1 MSNGTFDFNL
11 LLKESKD
18 TLLNPKSYFSTL
30 KTSGGMTEP
39 LIKAVIYGT
48 VTGIIYLLWG
58 LLKIGA
64 VGGGLLGGAF
74 GFTAFITAIIGAVI
88 GVFVGA
94 VILLIIS
101 SVCKGNADFEANLR
115 VTAAV
120 MVIMPI
126 SALLSF
132 LSGFNIYLGM
142 VINLIVFLYTLWL
155 LYNGLVEALKC
166 KPETAKIVCYVL
178 IALIVLFLLL
188 GLNARNRLE
197 RSFNKDAR
205 ELLKDLNKN

>member
-1 MSNGTFDFNL
+1 
-11 LLKESKD
+11 
-18 TLLNPKSYFSTL
+18 
-30 KTSGGMTEP
+30 MTEP

>member
-197 RSFNKDAR
+197 RSLNKDAR